1 METIAYIAGV
11 VRNLTGADLIGFVVV
26 AISLLAAGAWV
37 FSDRRYSDIGHSFE
51 LWKVRWA
58 FVPFTAVI
66 LIGSFF
72 IVRGN
77 AEDRYAVEVKR
88 DLARCEATA
97 KARCDFQRSMLK
109 RLGAEMAYED
119 YLIF

>member
-11 VRNLTGADLIGFVVV
+11 VRNLAGADLIGFVVV
-26 AISLLAAGAWV
+26 AISLLGAGAWV
-37 FSDRRYSDIGHSFE
+37 FSDRRYADLGHSFE

-58 FVPFTAVI
+58 FVPFTAVV

-77 AEDRYAVEVKR
+77 AEDRYAVEIKR
-88 DLARCEATA
+88 DLARCEATR
-97 KARCDFQRSMLK
+97 ARCNFQRSMLK

-119 YLIF
+119 HLIF